1 MSFSK
6 NDLDTIKSKIK
17 LSSEFEK
24 KVKVIKKGNDYWCC
38 CPFHEEKTPSCK
50 INDDLGS
57 YYCFGCGAKGD
68 IFTLYTDIYNFSF
81 PDAVKELAQRVGMQ
95 IIQNN
100 FNENKKNDKIFD
112 ILELSTSWFQNNLK
126 DNIQCKE
133 YLKNRFLSS
142 DTIEKFRIGYSYNAN
157 STLYKFL
164 KDHNY
169 NDDDIIKSNVV
180 KIDTN
185 KKTRDFF
192 YKRLIFPI
200 SNTNGKIVGFGGRV
214 LDNSNPKYIN
224 SPESDFFKKRNIL
237 YNLNNAKSH
246 IRSKKNMLICEG
258 YMDVISLYEN
268 KIKTAVAPLG
278 TSLTESQIKLAW
290 NYTDKPTIMFDGDQS
305 GLRASYKSAL
315 MVLPFLIPNKYLQ
328 FINLPKNLDP
338 DSFINNNSFK
348 EFIDLLK
355 RPISI
360 VDFIFE
366 QSSSTVNLHI
376 PDHKI
381 SFDKY
386 LDDLVET
393 IKDKKIKYFYKN
405 EFKNLFFKKLKNLNN
420 PKILNNNTNKI
431 SSLLD
436 KQIFSFLASF
446 INHKYLRKDLYKL
459 LVNSNLLNQDQLSFL
474 DFFHKNEHINKSAKD
489 LIKDKLPL
497 EITNILEK
505 TMENSIFQLFPYSK
519 NDYESN
525 ETLKEIEESVKNIN
539 TRLSNLKKINKS
551 LNEFEGNFTPL
562 TWDELKKL
570 KIEINDT
577 EENLN

>member
-38 CPFHEEKTPSCK
+38 CPFHDEKTPSCK

-68 IFTLYTDIYNFSF
+68 IFTFYTDIYNFSF
-81 PDAVKELAQRVGMQ
+81 PDAVKELAQRVGIQ

-142 DTIEKFRIGYSYNAN
+142 DTIEKFRIGFSYNAN

-164 KDHNY
+164 KDHSH
-169 NDDDIIKSNVV
+169 NDEDIIKSNLV

-185 KKTRDFF
+185 KKIRDFF

-224 SPESDFFKKRNIL
+224 SPESFFFKKRNIL

-355 RPISI
+355 QPISI

-366 QSSSTVNLHI
+366 QSSSTVNLDN

-420 PKILNNNTNKI
+420 PKILNKNTNKI

-459 LVNSNLLNQDQLSFL
+459 LVNSNLLNEDQLSFL

-489 LIKDKLPL
+489 LIKNTLPL

-505 TMENSIFQLFPYSK
+505 SMENSIFQLFPYSK

-551 LNEFEGNFTPL
+551 LNEFEDNFTAL

-570 KIEINDT
+570 KIEINDP